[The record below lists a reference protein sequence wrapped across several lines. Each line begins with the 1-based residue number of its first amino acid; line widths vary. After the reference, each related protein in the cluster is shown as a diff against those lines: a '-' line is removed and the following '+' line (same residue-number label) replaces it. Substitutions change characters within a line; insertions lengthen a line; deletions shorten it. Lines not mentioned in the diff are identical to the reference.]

1 MVEFQKRLP
10 LSELRKLR
18 TEFGPGNAGKAA
30 FRTIAGGAAC
40 EGRGEDGSN
49 CSNQATETVDIDAP
63 RINVLVQLA
72 TCRSCESSIV
82 SKVSKDCLDQGSN
95 PSVSINGR
103 GRS

>member
-1 MVEFQKRLP
+1 
-10 LSELRKLR
+10 
-18 TEFGPGNAGKAA
+18 
-30 FRTIAGGAAC
+30 
-40 EGRGEDGSN
+40 
-49 CSNQATETVDIDAP
+49 
-63 RINVLVQLA
+63 VLVQLA